1 MKKIQS
7 QLIKPFIQKME
18 AEWQDLYDKLCHSQI
33 PEAEELRPLAL
44 NHLDQ
49 LQKMLRQASVAENLP
64 LATTDSA
71 NQFIRQSK
79 IDFRLA
85 QRRWVRHLVSRERL
99 KTRLANHPKKKSSE
113 L

>member
-18 AEWQDLYDKLCHSQI
+18 AEWQDLYDKLCISQV
-33 PEAEELRPLAL
+33 PEAEKLRPLVL

-49 LQKMLRQASVAENLP
+49 FQKMLNQASVAENLP

-71 NQFIRQSK
+71 HQFIRQSK
-79 IDFRLA
+79 IDFRSV
-85 QRRWVRHLVSRERL
+85 QRRWLRHLVSCERL
-99 KTRLANHPKKKSSE
+99 KTRLANHSRKKSSGV
-113 L
+113 